1 MLVIFCVIFVAFV
14 IYLIGYI
21 RFTKRYA
28 DLAARLDSHF
38 GNRPD
43 SALSPGHTYAVAS
56 RGPGHA
62 REAELQSAE
71 ARWRHLSMAFPHLD
85 DRGHERRDII
95 LVSREYTNIRQV
107 NDMQKWLRSKI
118 KGHLSNRDRVVLEPT
133 WIQGLG
139 EDFDALRHPQLA
151 IANPAVYTFPFFL
164 TWQRRHQWGVLPY
177 AVHTRLGVICCNDH
191 PKHSVLREIENAYS
205 EDLDSARADEDAF
218 WVNDPKHAR
227 WLSILLESSGSTPI
241 DIDRSANALPIAE
254 QHTSATIFSVGAYL
268 HKEILPLLCT
278 VVPNVH
284 LGGKYAQYARELEV
298 TDLTAGGLLSD
309 ISKWQ
314 KNSAVI
320 ADLAVLPANLEQ
332 QGWAVFRLPHCVY
345 VPIGVG
351 YSVAAVPIFLQ
362 DRTWTD
368 DLLEE
373 VGEFLTPATDDLAQ
387 LGIELEKRFWMAG
400 RNGTS

>member
-1 MLVIFCVIFVAFV
+1 
-14 IYLIGYI
+14 
-21 RFTKRYA
+21 
-28 DLAARLDSHF
+28 
-38 GNRPD
+38 
-43 SALSPGHTYAVAS
+43 
-56 RGPGHA
+56 
-62 REAELQSAE
+62 
-71 ARWRHLSMAFPHLD
+71 
-85 DRGHERRDII
+85 
-95 LVSREYTNIRQV
+95 
-107 NDMQKWLRSKI
+107 
-118 KGHLSNRDRVVLEPT
+118 
-133 WIQGLG
+133 
-139 EDFDALRHPQLA
+139 
-151 IANPAVYTFPFFL
+151 
-164 TWQRRHQWGVLPY
+164 
-177 AVHTRLGVICCNDH
+177 
-191 PKHSVLREIENAYS
+191 
-205 EDLDSARADEDAF
+205 
-218 WVNDPKHAR
+218 
-227 WLSILLESSGSTPI
+227 
-241 DIDRSANALPIAE
+241 
-254 QHTSATIFSVGAYL
+254 
-268 HKEILPLLCT
+268 
-278 VVPNVH
+278 VPNVH